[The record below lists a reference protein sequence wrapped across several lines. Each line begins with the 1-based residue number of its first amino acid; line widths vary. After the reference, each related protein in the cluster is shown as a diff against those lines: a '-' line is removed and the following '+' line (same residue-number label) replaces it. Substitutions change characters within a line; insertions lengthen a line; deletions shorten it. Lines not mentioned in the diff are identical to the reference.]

1 MSNLPGPSD
10 YRAFA
15 KGIGL
20 LLWILLVA
28 WWLYPAIFVVT
39 FFWYVIKALDWLIS
53 FVIEE
58 VKYARSSRG

>member
-28 WWLYPAIFVVT
+28 WWLYPAIFVVM
-39 FFWYVIKALDWLIS
+39 FFWYVIKAVDWTVQY
-53 FVIEE
+53 VIEE
-58 VKYARSSRG
+58 VKYARSGTD